1 MSIPMRRS
9 SRAAFAMF
17 LGPVLAGTLTAQG
30 QVLVVD
36 PATPGAYAT
45 VQAAVDA
52 AVSGDTV
59 LVRDGEHL
67 DSVTVDGKG
76 LTIVGESAG
85 GVEIGPLF
93 VRNLAVSL
101 TVCVSR
107 IDLWFDSRVVLESNA
122 GTVWIEE
129 CRQELLDLG
138 SSGDGRPGISV
149 VESARVVLVRANF
162 QGDGSGASVAVPARA
177 GLEVRGGSSVHAYDC
192 TFEGGKGSWTTVWG
206 TMQCQVGGAGVET
219 LSASDSV
226 FLSGSTARGGSGRYA
241 SQTLFGS
248 DCSGGGA
255 GVSAVGPVTVLD
267 SLLEGGPGGINGTTS
282 CAPAGVAYTGAV
294 ELLAGD
300 SLAFSTGPL
309 AREGEDVVYSFRGP
323 PTTPVWLMG
332 SPFARPEHLP
342 TLHGTRLLGTP
353 RVIDFMGVT
362 DAAGALDVLVPL
374 GLLPPTWDVRRV
386 FLQPLMIEGAR
397 GGPGGKLRA
406 RPSRVTLGAGSAFL
420 VLDNAF

>member
-9 SRAAFAMF
+9 RAAFALF

-76 LTIVGESAG
+76 LTLVGETAG
-85 GVEIGPLF
+85 GVEIGPLR
-93 VRNLAVSL
+93 VQNLAISQ

-149 VESARVVLVRANF
+149 VGSARVILVRSHF
-162 QGDGSGASVAVPARA
+162 QGDGSGGSVSVPARA

-192 TFEGGKGSWTTVWG
+192 TFVGGKGSWTTVWG
-206 TMQCQVGGAGVET
+206 WMQCQVGGAGVET

-226 FLSGSTARGGSGRYA
+226 FLSGSTARGGSGRYE

-248 DCSGGGA
+248 DCSDGGV
-255 GVSAVGPVTVLD
+255 GVRAVGPVTVLD
-267 SLLEGGPGGINGTTS
+267 SVLEGGPGGIHGTTS

-294 ELLAGD
+294 ELLAGN

-309 AREGEDVVYSFRGP
+309 AREGEDVVFAFRGAP
-323 PTTPVWLMG
+323 HAEVWLMG
-332 SPFARPEHLP
+332 SPFARVEERP
-342 TLHGTRLLGTP
+342 TQHGFLLLGTP
-353 RVIDFMGVT
+353 RALDHMGRT
-362 DAAGALDVLVPL
+362 DASGALDVLVPL

-397 GGPGGKLRA
+397 ASAGKARA
-406 RPSRVTLGAGSAFL
+406 QPSRVTLGAGSAFL
-420 VLDNAF
+420 VLDQSF